1 MTEESN
7 REIHFVRLNRYLA
20 ENAAVS
26 RREADQ
32 IIFSGK
38 VTVNGTVAAT
48 PAEQVDPET
57 DSVKISG
64 KRIWPQQK
72 VYVLLN
78 KPEGVI
84 SSSEDPQRRNTVVQL
99 LHGVRSH
106 VYPVGRLDMN
116 TSGVILLTN
125 DGDLA
130 LRLTHPRFGFAKT
143 YQAKVQGMPSARA
156 IQKLAAGVRIT
167 SESGRMETTLPAKVR
182 LVKSFERNALLEIT
196 VHEGRHHQVRKMCM
210 VIGHP
215 VIKLTRV
222 KFGFLSAAGVPL
234 GRWRYLTQEEV
245 QKLKG
250 KPVL

>member
-1 MTEESN
+1 MANASDIEVN
-7 REIHFVRLNRYLA
+7 LVRLNRYLA

-26 RREADQ
+26 RREADE
-32 IIFSGK
+32 IVFAGK
-38 VTVNGTVAAT
+38 VTVNGAVVTT
-48 PAEQVDPET
+48 PAERVNPAL
-57 DSVKISG
+57 DSVKLSG
-64 KRIWPQQK
+64 KRIWPQLK
-72 VYVLLN
+72 EYVLLN

-84 SSSEDPQRRNTVVQL
+84 STSDDPQRRNTVVQL
-99 LHGVRSH
+99 LHGVRAH

-143 YQAKVQGMPSARA
+143 YQAKVQGMPSTRA
-156 IQKLAAGVRIT
+156 LQKLGAGIRII

-196 VHEGRHHQVRKMCM
+196 VHEGRHHQVRKMCLA
-210 VIGHP
+210 IGHP

-222 KFGFLSAAGVPL
+222 KFGFLSAAGLPL
-234 GRWRYLTQEEV
+234 GSWRYLTHAEV

-250 KPVL
+250 AKPA